1 MAEARGAE
9 ALVSEVERL
18 MDKGDVEKLKGLQLQ
33 ILSLLENSHAVLAH
47 FNDSSA
53 QSYAEVARNFSVN
66 TKILKE
72 MRFDLDYIFRKI
84 RVLRARIIKYFPH
97 AFDESVLQSLRDQR
111 PNLEEA
117 PPSTEAANR
126 HIT

>member
-1 MAEARGAE
+1 MAEAHGSE
-9 ALVSEVERL
+9 ALVNEVERL

-53 QSYAEVARNFSVN
+53 QSYAEVARSFSVN

-72 MRFDLDYIFRKI
+72 MRSDLDYIFRKI
-84 RVLRARIIKYFPH
+84 RVLRARISKYFPH
-97 AFDESVLQSLRDQR
+97 AFDETVLRSLRDQR
-111 PNLEEA
+111 PNLDEA
-117 PPSTEAANR
+117 PPPTEADR
-126 HIT
+126 HVP